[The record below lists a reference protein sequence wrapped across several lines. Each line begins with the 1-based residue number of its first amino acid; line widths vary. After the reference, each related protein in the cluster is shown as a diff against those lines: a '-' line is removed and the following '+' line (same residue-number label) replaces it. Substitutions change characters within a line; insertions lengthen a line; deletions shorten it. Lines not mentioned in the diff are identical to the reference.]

1 MRRPYVVGFLL
12 LTALSVLSLS
22 GFYLYDYH
30 SKAPWR
36 EGWGDLAVRLRA
48 GKSDVDSLGAAV
60 EAGQL
65 RVAQHRARLDTLEAR
80 LAGYERRAVDGR
92 LPRPQHQAYLE
103 VIGAQ
108 NLAAEAHNAALAEVR
123 EAYAEYAGHVRAH
136 NAVIDSANRF
146 RRAAAE
152 AGIRL
157 GEVDLR

>member
-1 MRRPYVVGFLL
+1 MRRSFVVGFLL

-22 GFYLYDYH
+22 GFYLYDYQ

-48 GKSDVDSLGAAV
+48 GKSDVDSLGAVV
-60 EAGQL
+60 EAGQR
-65 RVAQHRARLDTLEAR
+65 RVAQHRARLDSLEAR

-103 VIGAQ
+103 VIDVQ
-108 NLAAEAHNAALAEVR
+108 NQAAEAHNAALAEVR
-123 EAYAEYAGHVRAH
+123 EAYEEYAGHVRAH

-152 AGIRL
+152 AGVRL